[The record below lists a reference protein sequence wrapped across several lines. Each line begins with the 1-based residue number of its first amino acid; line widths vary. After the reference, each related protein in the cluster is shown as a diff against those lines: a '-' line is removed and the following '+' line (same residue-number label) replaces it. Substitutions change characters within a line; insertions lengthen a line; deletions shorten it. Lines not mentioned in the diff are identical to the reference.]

1 MELTSFEFWL
11 LTGLITVLIVVLG
24 WFLSSL
30 INEIKGVRSEMNN
43 LNEKLATVITN
54 QDWHAKELTR
64 LDSRLSR
71 LENG

>member
-1 MELTSFEFWL
+1 MELTNFEFWL
-11 LTGLITVLIVVLG
+11 ISGLITLLIVVLG

-30 INEIKGVRSEMNN
+30 IGEIKGVRTEMNS

-64 LDSRLSR
+64 LDARIDKI
-71 LENG
+71 ENH